1 MRNNAPIVTIKILKT
16 STIYFAEVVL
26 QVVISVLTKTLVQ
39 FVTMDGTWTHSNKKI
54 MQMVALKF
62 RIYVWTSASQ
72 DFSLLTTLT
81 TGNVSLVWANVSAV
95 IIPHIVQNVQR
106 DMYCPLTLKLLH
118 QLILVLINVQMAF
131 TLIQRM
137 SAKNASIIAKLAI
150 ITIVAKFAILALSK

>member
-1 MRNNAPIVTIKILKT
+1 M
-16 STIYFAEVVL
+16 
-26 QVVISVLTKTLVQ
+26 
-39 FVTMDGTWTHSNKKI
+39 
-54 MQMVALKF
+54 
-62 RIYVWTSASQ
+62 
-72 DFSLLTTLT
+72 
-81 TGNVSLVWANVSAV
+81 SAV

-118 QLILVLINVQMAF
+118 QLILVLINAQMAF